1 MSQPQLW
8 LFLFRDVCLPIV
20 LLFGTGWWMDRKFRF
35 DLQTLV
41 RLNIYLFVPAFIFVK
56 VTQAQLDLQTG
67 LKIILFTLSSIACMG
82 VISRFS
88 AAISKD
94 DPPTRTALQL
104 STMFY
109 NCGNFGVPLMALAF
123 PGLGPLVQV
132 FVLMTMNVSTFT
144 LGLFMAHSS
153 VASSDG
159 EGSAWRK
166 ALGSVLRQPAV
177 YAIALAWCLKG
188 LGVPIQEMT
197 FIWRPLAYL
206 ADALVAVA
214 LVTLGVQLSKTDVL
228 GMKGP
233 LTRSIVI
240 RLLGGPCVGLGLT
253 WFFGF
258 EGQTAAILILGTAAP
273 AAVNTAL
280 LAYEF
285 KANSH
290 FAAAT
295 VFFTTLL
302 SIVVV
307 TLLLGILTLGWIPWA
322 QVH

>member
-1 MSQPQLW
+1 MSQIHIW
-8 LFLFRDVCLPIV
+8 LLLFRDVCLPIV
-20 LLFGTGWWMDRKFRF
+20 LLFGTGWWMDRKFAF
-35 DLQTLV
+35 DLKTLV

-56 VTQAQLDLQTG
+56 VTQAQLDPATG
-67 LKIILFTLSSIACMG
+67 LRIIAFTLCSIACMG
-82 VISRFS
+82 VMSRWS
-88 AAISKD
+88 ASLAGD
-94 DPPTRTALQL
+94 NPPTRTALQL

-132 FVLMTMNVSTFT
+132 FVLMTMNISTFT
-144 LGLFMAHSS
+144 LGLFMAHTSAAD
-153 VASSDG
+153 ASQG
-159 EGSAWRK
+159 IAPWRQ
-166 ALGSVLRQPAV
+166 ALASVLRQPAV
-177 YAIALAWCLKG
+177 YAIALAWSLKG

-206 ADALVAVA
+206 ADGLVAVA
-214 LVTLGVQLSKTDVL
+214 LVTLGVQLSKTDVR

-233 LTRSIVI
+233 LTRSILI
-240 RLLGGPCVGLGLT
+240 RLVGGPCVGLGLT
-253 WFFGF
+253 WLFGF

-285 KANSH
+285 KANSQ

-302 SIVVV
+302 SVVVV
-307 TLLLGILTLGWIPWA
+307 TLLLGIMTMGWIPWA
-322 QVH
+322 QVK

>member
-8 LFLFRDVCLPIV
+8 LLLFRDVCLPIV

-94 DPPTRTALQL
+94 DLPTRTALQL

-153 VASSDG
+153 VASSDD
-159 EGSAWRK
+159 EGSAWR
-166 ALGSVLRQPAV
+166 
-177 YAIALAWCLKG
+177 
-188 LGVPIQEMT
+188 
-197 FIWRPLAYL
+197 
-206 ADALVAVA
+206 
-214 LVTLGVQLSKTDVL
+214 
-228 GMKGP
+228 
-233 LTRSIVI
+233 
-240 RLLGGPCVGLGLT
+240 
-253 WFFGF
+253 
-258 EGQTAAILILGTAAP
+258 
-273 AAVNTAL
+273 
-280 LAYEF
+280 
-285 KANSH
+285 
-290 FAAAT
+290 
-295 VFFTTLL
+295 
-302 SIVVV
+302 
-307 TLLLGILTLGWIPWA
+307 
-322 QVH
+322 